1 MDREQK
7 IRENLGLVHAC
18 AKRFKARGMEY
29 DDLYQAGC
37 LGLVK
42 AVDGFDESRGLKFS
56 TYAVPVILGEM
67 RRLFRDGGAIKVG
80 RALKELSLKAGKAT
94 ADFSAREGRT
104 PTIQELAEI
113 LGVEAAE
120 AAQAVNAGQRPISL
134 TAGEEEGGQI
144 DVAVDGEDDRITEL
158 LSLKQVVGELEPR
171 DREHY
176 CVPVFPEPHADADG
190 RGAGDDTGTGVPAG
204 KGDFVQAAGKT
215 DRRIKPAGRDSLRQ
229 AFFLFI
235 LRESP
240 SESLRSNGVCW
251 YT

>member
-171 DREHY
+171 DRSIIIFGISRAARKTQTAE
-176 CVPVFPEPHADADG
+176 ALG
-190 RGAGDDTGTGVPAG
+190 MTQ
-204 KGDFVQAAGKT
+204 VQVS
-215 DRRIKPAGRDSLRQ
+215 RREKVILSK
-229 AFFLFI
+229 
-235 LRESP
+235 LREKLID
-240 SESLRSNGVCW
+240 E
-251 YT
+251 